1 MPEVFGVFF
10 EAISSYRRA
19 LWAWEIIYVIFHIEE
34 RNLREGSLIWLTVE
48 RIQPIEARNS
58 W

>member
-10 EAISSYRRA
+10 EAISPCRRA

-34 RNLREGSLIWLTVE
+34 RNFREGLEKVTKKWFQNHRHFSQI
-48 RIQPIEARNS
+48 
-58 W
+58 